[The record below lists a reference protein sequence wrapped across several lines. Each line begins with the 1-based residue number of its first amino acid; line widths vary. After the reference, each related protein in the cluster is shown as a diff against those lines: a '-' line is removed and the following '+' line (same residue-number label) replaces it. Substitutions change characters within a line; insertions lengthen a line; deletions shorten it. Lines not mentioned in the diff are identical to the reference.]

1 MKWMIT
7 CKEATNFISL
17 KEEGRLSFKQRIRLL
32 LHLGV
37 CSLCKLFYRQN
48 KIITRHAPHLH
59 EQTDVQLSK
68 AEKEEMINKMKEAE

>member
-17 KEEGRLSFKQRIRLL
+17 KEERKLTVKQRIQLL
-32 LHLGV
+32 LHLGI

-48 KIITRHAPHLH
+48 KIITQRAAHLH
-59 EQTDVQLSK
+59 EHTNATLSQP
-68 AEKEEMINKMKEAE
+68 EKEAIIQRINAE